1 VAGLYIHVPFCL
13 RKCAYCDFYSIP
25 VTPTLADAY
34 AEALLAEI
42 RERSRNPGA
51 GIQEPE
57 SWSQN
62 IVETIYFGGGTPSLL
77 PPAQVGRILEE
88 AAKYF
93 SLSGDCE
100 ITLEANPGTVN
111 FENLKGFRAA
121 GINRLSLG
129 AQSFSDEEL
138 TLLGRLHKRR
148 EILEAVAAI
157 LRAGLENFG
166 LDLIFGISG
175 QTSGSWQRSLQEA
188 LALSPSHL
196 SCYLLQMDES
206 VPLARLIAEGSLE
219 GLSEDEEADLY
230 EVTVETLTESSF
242 HHYEIANFALP
253 GRECRHNIN
262 YWKQG
267 EYLGMGPGA
276 VSFIDGRRYRN
287 MPDVQ
292 AYIEN
297 LSQGDSPPREELET
311 MGERE
316 LAAEALMLGL
326 RMTAGV
332 DVEKFEER
340 YGVSVFER
348 FGEAIRK
355 GLEDGLLEYQKPIL
369 KLTRKGLF
377 LSNSVFRE
385 IIC

>member
-1 VAGLYIHVPFCL
+1 MPGLYIHVPFCL

-25 VTPTLADAY
+25 VSPTLADTY
-34 AEALLAEI
+34 AEALLAEVRKI
-42 RERSRNPGA
+42 P
-51 GIQEPE
+51 PE
-57 SWSQN
+57 SCQPE
-62 IVETIYFGGGTPSLL
+62 IIETIYFGGGTPSLL
-77 PPAQVGRILEE
+77 KTGQVGRILEE
-88 AAKYF
+88 AAEYF

-129 AQSFSDEEL
+129 AQSLSDQEL
-138 TLLGRLHKRR
+138 TLLGRLHQRR
-148 EILEAVAAI
+148 DILEAVTSI
-157 LRAGLENFG
+157 RRAGFDNFG
-166 LDLIFGISG
+166 LDMIFGIPG
-175 QTSGSWQRSLQEA
+175 QNRESWESSLKEA
-188 LALSPSHL
+188 VSLSPSHL
-196 SCYLLQMDES
+196 SCYLLQMDEN
-206 VPLARLIAEGSLE
+206 VPLARLIAEGSLK
-219 GLSEDEEADLY
+219 GLSEDEEAELY
-230 EVTVETLTESSF
+230 EVTIETLAENGF

-253 GRECRHNIN
+253 GRECRHNLN
-262 YWKQG
+262 YWRQG
-267 EYLGMGPGA
+267 EYLGLGPGA

-287 MPDVQ
+287 IPDVR

-297 LSQGDSPPREELET
+297 LSSGISPPREELET

-340 YGVSVFER
+340 FGVSVFER
-348 FGEAIRK
+348 FCEAIRK

-369 KLTRKGLF
+369 KLARKGLF
-377 LSNSVFRE
+377 LSNSIFRE
-385 IIC
+385 MIC

>member
-1 VAGLYIHVPFCL
+1 MPGLYIHVPFCL
-13 RKCAYCDFYSIP
+13 KKCAYCDFYSIP
-25 VTPTLADAY
+25 VSPTLADTY
-34 AEALLAEI
+34 AEALLAEVRKI
-42 RERSRNPGA
+42 SPKSC
-51 GIQEPE
+51 QPE
-57 SWSQN
+57 
-62 IVETIYFGGGTPSLL
+62 IIETIYFGGGTPSLL

-88 AAKYF
+88 AAKLF
-93 SLSGDCE
+93 PLAGDCE

-111 FENLKGFRAA
+111 FENLKGFLDA

-129 AQSFSDEEL
+129 AQAFDDQEL
-138 TLLGRLHKRR
+138 TLLGRLHQRR
-148 EILEAVAAI
+148 EIMEAVTA
-157 LRAGLENFG
+157 LRRAGFENFG
-166 LDLIFGISG
+166 LDLIFGIPG
-175 QTSGSWQRSLQEA
+175 QTRESWKESLRQA

-206 VPLARLIAEGSLE
+206 VPLARLIAEGSLN

-230 EVTVETLTESSF
+230 DVTMETLTENDFS
-242 HHYEIANFALP
+242 HYEIANFALP
-253 GRECRHNIN
+253 GCECRHNLN
-262 YWKQG
+262 YWNQG
-267 EYLGMGPGA
+267 EYLGLGPGA

-287 MPDVQ
+287 APDVR
-292 AYIEN
+292 AYIRS
-297 LSQGDSPPREELET
+297 LSEGNFPPGEELEN

-316 LAAEALMLGL
+316 LAAEALMLSL

-348 FGEAIRK
+348 FGEAITK

-369 KLTRKGLF
+369 KLARRGFF